1 VEKKSILDEKTLI
14 PIGAVSLIFGAA
26 VWLSSVWYQ
35 GDVNAAQIQ
44 EIKATQER
52 DLDKVYNKLEK
63 IDSKIDHIMEKLRK

>member
-1 VEKKSILDEKTLI
+1 MEKKSILDEKTLI
-14 PIGAVSLIFGAA
+14 PIGAVTLIFGAA

-52 DLDKVYNKLEK
+52 DLDKVYEKLDK
-63 IDSKIDHIMEKLRK
+63 IDSKIDRIIEKIRK